1 MSDHVLFEIRGLGTW
16 ETAFCALMKFLSSV
30 NTEVAFQMLCLSEWT
45 PTPTIVMW
53 FFAAV
58 VEYMLVEIE
67 SCHWREVAPFALI
80 WMAFVKNVF
89 WCAFLEWLPVD
100 MHNRIVCTCVAS
112 PHCEWACVVP
122 GAQPHQMNLHILHI
136 CELPPQCGWP
146 CAPSSG
152 VLDWM
157 TSHILSKCGLSLH
170 CGWAC
175 AFSGF
180 QFYQMISGIGHM
192 CMPFSFL
199 WVTMCIFRCPAWPN
213 DLWHW
218 TM

>member
-1 MSDHVLFEIRGLGTW
+1 
-16 ETAFCALMKFLSSV
+16 
-30 NTEVAFQMLCLSEWT
+30 MLCLSEWT
-45 PTPTIVMW
+45 PTPTIVMC
-53 FFAAV
+53 FFSAV

-175 AFSGF
+175 VFSGF

-192 CMPFSFL
+192 CMSFHCCGL
-199 WVTMCIFRCPAWPN
+199 PCASSDVQLDQMTCGIGHSCIYSGAKTLDQPPLPRSSRPSEEKGGPLDN
-213 DLWHW
+213 H
-218 TM
+218 

>member
-1 MSDHVLFEIRGLGTW
+1 
-16 ETAFCALMKFLSSV
+16 
-30 NTEVAFQMLCLSEWT
+30 MLCLSEWT

-53 FFAAV
+53 FFSAV

-67 SCHWREVAPFALI
+67 SCHWREVTPFALI

-136 CELPPQCGWP
+136 CELSPQCGWP
-146 CAPSSG
+146 CASSIG

-157 TSHILSKCGLSLH
+157 SSTLVYSFSLVWLVALDTVVFTVERKPWTNHPYREAQGLVRKRV
-170 CGWAC
+170 G
-175 AFSGF
+175 
-180 QFYQMISGIGHM
+180 
-192 CMPFSFL
+192 
-199 WVTMCIFRCPAWPN
+199 
-213 DLWHW
+213 HW
-218 TM
+218 TILRAVETPVPESKSNPIQSNPGT